1 MAIVLSSCNVRCN
14 DCVWEWR
21 GVRWHTDSSIHHREL
36 LNTATPQNRTCKEWM
51 MLSRPPHLTL
61 LPSRLGTF
69 ILVSQSL
76 LSGPYF
82 HKIWT
87 LYLKLF
93 HTTPIIYR
101 TFFSGKF
108 SRSHSV
114 TLLCPG
120 YFKLYFIPHLSRLEN
135 VTSPGQAGYKIGWI
149 FFEWW
154 ISWYIIL
161 FLIILLI
168 ISL

>member
-14 DCVWEWR
+14 DCVGVER
-21 GVRWHTDSSIHHREL
+21 GQVTHRQFHPSQGTTA
-36 LNTATPQNRTCKEWM
+36 NTATPQNRTCKEWM

-61 LPSRLGTF
+61 LPPRLGTF

-114 TLLCPG
+114 TPLCPG

-135 VTSPGQAGYKIGWI
+135 VTSPGQAGYKIG
-149 FFEWW
+149 
-154 ISWYIIL
+154 
-161 FLIILLI
+161 
-168 ISL
+168 

>member
-1 MAIVLSSCNVRCN
+1 MTVCGSGEGSGDTQTVP
-14 DCVWEWR
+14 
-21 GVRWHTDSSIHHREL
+21 SITGNYSTLQLHRTEHARNGWCCPGHHISLYSRPAWEL
-36 LNTATPQNRTCKEWM
+36 LFSSPNLFYPVRIFN
-51 MLSRPPHLTL
+51 
-61 LPSRLGTF
+61 
-69 ILVSQSL
+69 
-76 LSGPYF
+76 
-82 HKIWT
+82 KIWT

-114 TLLCPG
+114 TPLCPG